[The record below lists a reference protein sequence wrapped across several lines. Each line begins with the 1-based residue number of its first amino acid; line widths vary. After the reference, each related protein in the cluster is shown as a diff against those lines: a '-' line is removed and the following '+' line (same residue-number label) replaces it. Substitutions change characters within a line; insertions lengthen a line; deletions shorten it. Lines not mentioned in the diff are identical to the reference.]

1 MFKAF
6 KHFQWHDN
14 IRLDYSVGSYTWT
27 MNPTNCENK
36 MYKTQKTNTR
46 GQPKFFLNPNL
57 KVERREKK
65 HRSTV

>member
-36 MYKTQKTNTR
+36 MYKIEFTFDPLSIATSYKQ
-46 GQPKFFLNPNL
+46 
-57 KVERREKK
+57 
-65 HRSTV
+65 